1 MRVEEKI
8 ARAYHR
14 GLSWRKVLVKLEPDA
29 HNNIVVRRTFANA
42 FGWPVVQHLV
52 DAHFSDAATA
62 RTRDEDEPGV
72 ERAKGLG
79 ERPGKHGKETR
90 ERDARGGGGG
100 VGR

>member
-52 DAHFSDAATA
+52 DAHFSDSVAA
-62 RTRDEDEPGV
+62 RVRDDDEPSV
-72 ERAKGLG
+72 ERAAAPPPS
-79 ERPGKHGKETR
+79 R
-90 ERDARGGGGG
+90 
-100 VGR
+100 